1 MVVACLLAAL
11 GLAGVLVG
19 LWLGQSRMVVNLA
32 AGAAG
37 GLLFGI
43 ALFWLI
49 PEIAESAGWGAALG
63 MTAAAC
69 ALLALID
76 YLFLHSDQPAGRASF
91 GPILAASALHSFI
104 DGWSVRALA
113 NMQIAGFAAPLGLA
127 LHKIPEGIAIG
138 WIARQNVASRL
149 RAGLA
154 AAAVELL
161 TVVGAMVEPHVNRS
175 GVAAFGAWWT
185 SGVVAVVAGSFLF
198 LGGHA
203 LLPNRRDRAAVLVF
217 AITFALVGTASLVAG
232 A

>member
-19 LWLGQSRMVVNLA
+19 LWLGQSRMLA
-32 AGAAG
+32 SLTAGAAG

-49 PEIAESAGWGAALG
+49 PEIATESGWRAGLSMPAG
-63 MTAAAC
+63 TC

-76 YLFLHSDQPAGRASF
+76 HLFLHSDQPSGRVSL
-91 GPILAASALHSFI
+91 GPILAASAMHSFI

-113 NMQIAGFAAPLGLA
+113 NLEIAGIAAPLGLA

-138 WIARQNVASRL
+138 WIARQHVQSHG
-149 RAGLA
+149 RAGVA
-154 AAAVELL
+154 AVGVELL
-161 TVVGAMVEPHVNRS
+161 TVAGAMVEPFANRS
-175 GVAAFGAWWT
+175 GVAAFGTWWT
-185 SGVVAVVAGSFLF
+185 SGVMAVVAGSFLF

-203 LLPNRRDRAAVLVF
+203 LVPNRKNRVAVLVF
-217 AITFALVGTASLVAG
+217 AITFAVVGAASLA
-232 A
+232 AA